1 MSYKNFKVARM
12 LMAMFIAM
20 TVSIAVSIENVL
32 LAVSAVGIG
41 MISMVLI
48 KRSVKEVLVD
58 EMVKTIAG
66 KSALMAYTITVPVL
80 AFLSLILM
88 FSNLSNRGSE
98 MYNLGIILSYVA
110 LFNMA
115 AYSLA
120 YYYYQKKYGRDNE

>member
-32 LAVSAVGIG
+32 LAVSAIGIG

>member
-1 MSYKNFKVARM
+1 
-12 LMAMFIAM
+12 MAMFIAM

>member
-20 TVSIAVSIENVL
+20 TVSIAVSMENVL

-66 KSALMAYTITVPVL
+66 KSALMAYSITVPVL

-88 FSNLSNRGSE
+88 FSNLSTRGSE
-98 MYNLGIILSYVA
+98 MYNLGITLSYVA